1 MGTELPSHL
10 TTFVGQEYDVATLP
24 HMVTTRRLV
33 TLVGPGGIGKTRLA
47 LRVSAEIEAQFADGV
62 TIIELASLS
71 DPNLVLQTVAS
82 ALGVREQGGAP
93 LLNTVI
99 EELRSRHLLLVLD
112 NCEHV
117 IEACASVA
125 QALLQ
130 RCPHLHLLATSREG
144 LRLTGEMLWRVSSL
158 AYPPLSPLPAR
169 EEVVR
174 YDAVRL
180 FCDRAAAVTPHFLVT
195 EQNMWA
201 IVHICHRLDGIPL
214 ALELAAARMHM
225 LSLEE
230 LATRLDERFQM
241 LSDGNRSAPP
251 RHQTLQATLDW
262 SYALLSVGEQRLL
275 HRLSIFAG
283 SWTLEAAEEICS
295 DEHMDRYDVL
305 DGLTQLVHKSWVMA
319 EEHVEDGIVSY
330 RLLETIQQYA
340 QRSIH
345 QSEEVQPLY
354 KRHWEWYLR
363 FAEEATRHLH
373 GAEQGLWLQ
382 HVESSLANLRLALER
397 SLSAR
402 QVEVTV
408 RIATALEPFWAA
420 SNRLSEGRQWY
431 ETLLALPD
439 LPKAL
444 RANLLQQPITILR
457 FQGEDALI
465 RALLEERITLLH
477 ELDAT
482 AELAETYAS
491 LGWTAF
497 YQGRCEEA
505 IHYFN
510 EGRQLAHASN
520 NQSQYATCLSG
531 LAMAATLQE
540 EYPRAKELLQE
551 VITIWRSLQDYT
563 SLAYALT
570 AQAHVAAFQDEEPL
584 ARAACREILQL
595 TWRQKQALGTTNSFE
610 AIAAL
615 ATLCGD
621 AKRAVWLFSA
631 ATVLRTS
638 IGIPFPPSMQVLH
651 ERELLPL
658 RIQLGPDGFA
668 EQWAYGQSL
677 SQERA
682 YAEAVAVLD
691 ETRQPP
697 APNPLENLSR
707 RERDVLRLV
716 GQGLTDAQVAQE
728 LILSTR
734 TVSTHL
740 QSVYR
745 KLGVSSRSAATRF
758 ALEHH
763 LT

>member
-1 MGTELPSHL
+1 METGLPLHL
-10 TTFVGQEYDVATLP
+10 TTFVGRDYDIATLA

-47 LRVSAEIEAQFADGV
+47 LRVSAEIEAQFADGS
-62 TIIELASLS
+62 TIVELASFS

-82 ALGVREQGGAP
+82 TVGIREQGGTP

-99 EELRSRHLLLVLD
+99 EELRPRHLLLVLD

-117 IEACASVA
+117 IEACATLT

-144 LRLTGEMLWRVSSL
+144 LRLTGETLWRVSSL
-158 AYPPLSPLPAR
+158 AYPPLIPLPGH
-169 EEVVR
+169 EEVLR

-180 FCDRAAAVTPHFLVT
+180 FCDRATAVTPYFRVT
-195 EQNMWA
+195 EQNTWA
-201 IVHICHRLDGIPL
+201 IVHICHSLDGIPL
-214 ALELAAARMHM
+214 ALELAAARMQT

-241 LSDGNRSAPP
+241 LNDGSHTASP
-251 RHQTLQATLDW
+251 RHRTLQAALDW
-262 SYALLSVGEQRLL
+262 SYTLLSTDEQRLL
-275 HRLSIFAG
+275 QRLSIFAG

-295 DEHMDRYDVL
+295 DEHIDRYDVL
-305 DGLTQLVHKSWVMA
+305 TVLTQLVHKSWVMA
-319 EEHVEDGIVSY
+319 DAHEETGAVSY

-340 QRSIH
+340 QHSIH
-345 QSEEVQPLY
+345 QSEELRPLY
-354 KRHWEWYLR
+354 KRHWEWYLH
-363 FAEEATRHLH
+363 FAEEAIHHLH
-373 GAEQGLWLQ
+373 GAEQGTWLQ

-397 SLSAR
+397 SLSAH

-408 RIATALEPFWAA
+408 RIATALEPFWTA

-465 RALLEERITLLH
+465 RALLEERITLLI

-510 EGRQLAHASN
+510 EGRLLAHASN
-520 NQSQYATCLSG
+520 NQWQYATCLSG
-531 LAMAATLQE
+531 LAMVATLQE

-570 AQAHVAAFQDEEPL
+570 AQAHVAAFQGEEPL

-621 AKRAVWLFSA
+621 AKRAVWLFSS

-638 IGIPFPPSMQVLH
+638 IGIPFPPSMQVLQ

-658 RIQLGPDGFA
+658 RAQLGPDQFTQ
-668 EQWAYGQSL
+668 QWAYGESL

-682 YAEAVAVLD
+682 YAEAVAVLE

-697 APNPLENLSR
+697 APNPLERLSR

-728 LILSTR
+728 LVLSTR